1 MQPLLV
7 EQWDLCSSKRRSRFS
22 WRGFGCAT
30 FLLMGWE
37 ERDMPDFE
45 KLYYGM
51 VRASEA
57 ALRALE
63 QGAVLQAQ
71 SLLIAAQRRAEQE
84 YLDAYE

>member
-1 MQPLLV
+1 
-7 EQWDLCSSKRRSRFS
+7 
-22 WRGFGCAT
+22 
-30 FLLMGWE
+30 
-37 ERDMPDFE
+37 MPDFE

-51 VRASEA
+51 FRASEA

-63 QGAVLQAQ
+63 QGAGLQAQ

>member
-1 MQPLLV
+1 
-7 EQWDLCSSKRRSRFS
+7 
-22 WRGFGCAT
+22 
-30 FLLMGWE
+30 
-37 ERDMPDFE
+37 MPDFE

-57 ALRALE
+57 VLRALE
-63 QGAVLQAQ
+63 QGEVLKAQ